1 MRPDSEALK
10 VIVNNKPLVRLLMV
24 IDADNGC
31 PTRKLLKR
39 LGSND
44 LHPLLARAES
54 EGYITREEREPEG
67 KGNHLV
73 CNYLTKKGRAIAAVA
88 KQAQLS
94 D

>member
-1 MRPDSEALK
+1 MRTDPEALRL
-10 VIVNNKPLVRLLMV
+10 IINDRALVRLLT
-24 IDADNGC
+24 IISQEDGC

-54 EGYITREEREPEG
+54 KGYITREEEKPEG

-73 CNYLTKKGRAIAAVA
+73 RNYLTKKGKSLAAMA
-88 KQAQLS
+88 RRMQP
-94 D
+94 